1 MKILRKEVAM
11 HELKQTMKDAGL
23 VGDGGAGFPSYAKLA
38 EGADTLIINGS
49 ECEPLLYTDYILMKR
64 EMPLILAGIQS
75 VIWSLGV
82 KRALFCIKE
91 HTAKRLSLSDGEALS
106 THINVKVMPN
116 VYPIGDEISLIY
128 QATGRLIRPGSL
140 PISKGILVYNVET
153 MYNLGRAVK
162 YFEPVTMK
170 WLTVGGDVKEPR
182 VVRVPIG
189 TPVAD
194 LFERLGVEVDEDH
207 VVIDG
212 GPSMGKIINH
222 NIAEVAKTT
231 KALLVLP
238 KNTRAVESKLINKK
252 MAVTRAE
259 TACCQCTRCTD
270 MCPRALLGYPLE
282 PHKMVRTAMSA
293 VVAMPNMV
301 LSATLCCGCGI
312 CESLACSQGIS
323 PKAVINNY
331 KELLAKNKLRYTQD
345 FDATPK
351 DERDFRMVPSEK
363 WAQDLGVK
371 SFDRVAVW
379 GGEIR
384 DFDRVELAL
393 GKYIGTPSTPSVK
406 DGAIVHVGDIVA
418 AASAGLSVPQHA
430 SIHGRVTVTDK
441 KIIIDRVV

>member
-1 MKILRKEVAM
+1 M
-11 HELKQTMKDAGL
+11 HELKQVMKDAGL

-38 EGADTLIINGS
+38 EGADTLLINGS

-64 EMPLILAGIQS
+64 EMPMILAGIQS
-75 VIWSLGV
+75 VIWSLGI

-91 HTAKRLSLSDGEALS
+91 HTAERLSLSEGDTLGS
-106 THINVKVMPN
+106 HITVKVMPN
-116 VYPIGDEISLIY
+116 VYPIGDEVSLIY
-128 QATGRLIRPGSL
+128 QATGRVIRPGSL
-140 PISKGILVYNVET
+140 PISKGVLVYNVET
-153 MYNLGRAVK
+153 MYNLGRAIK
-162 YFEPVTMK
+162 FFEPVTMK
-170 WLTVGGDVKEPR
+170 WLTVGGDVKEPL

-189 TPVAD
+189 ISVAD
-194 LFERLGVEVDEDH
+194 LLERLGVEVDSDH

-222 NIAEVAKTT
+222 NIAEVGKTT
-231 KALLVLP
+231 KSLLILP
-238 KNTRAVESKLINKK
+238 KNSRAVESKLINTR

-282 PHKMVRTAMSA
+282 PHKMVRTAMGA
-293 VVAMPNMV
+293 VTARPEMV

-312 CESLACSQGIS
+312 CETLACNQGIS

-331 KELLAKNKLRYTQD
+331 KALLAKNKLRYVANAD
-345 FDATPK
+345 VEPK
-351 DERDFRMVPSEK
+351 PERNWRMIPSEK
-363 WAQDLGVK
+363 WAQDLGAQR
-371 SFDRVAVW
+371 FDKVAKW

-393 GKYIGTPSTPSVK
+393 GKYIGVPSTPAVR

-418 AASAGLSVPQHA
+418 SASAGLSVPQHA
-430 SIHGRVTVTDK
+430 SLHGRVTVTDT
-441 KIIIDRVV
+441 KIIIDKVT